1 MNLPIKFFKV
11 IDLEYDLRIK
21 LQIEFLNKLFNSRY
35 AEQNKEVSIKKLETL
50 NEQENKVLDK
60 NILDSKKIVQ
70 DGSISPNDSI
80 PKSSTELCGNIDT
93 KEINQ
98 KRKRSL
104 DISSV
109 SEDSKKKQQD
119 PFSTINNS
127 SKQVQKAKDKSKKKS
142 KADPFVTRH
151 HSASLV
157 NGTSSSSCKKP
168 KTNSLTM
175 PEKNSSNIL
184 TEKAKVMSKCNGAK
198 ADVSTINSNLTL
210 DFMFRCKANS
220 LIESKN
226 RLSEC
231 STCARK
237 VIARCAHL
245 AQEKQR
251 VFKIVQYLLYIGV
264 PASSHKNLP
273 LINSVLNNAVEMVSL
288 LLNYGAD
295 PNCNDGMAVLLACSK
310 GHYKALN
317 QLVESGAVVNS
328 KALKLAAKNRHW
340 DIVGTLMEM
349 NIMPDSETLRYM
361 TT

>member
-1 MNLPIKFFKV
+1 MSLPIKFFKV
-11 IDLEYDLRIK
+11 IDLDYDLRIN
-21 LQIEFLNKLFNSRY
+21 LQIEFFNKLLNIRY
-35 AEQNKEVSIKKLETL
+35 EEQNKKESSNNFETS
-50 NEQENKVLDK
+50 NEKGNESLDK
-60 NILDSKKIVQ
+60 STQDSKKILEESV
-70 DGSISPNDSI
+70 SPNDSI
-80 PKSSTELCGNIDT
+80 TKPLAGICENIDD

-104 DISSV
+104 DKSLV
-109 SEDSKKKQQD
+109 SEDSKKKHKD
-119 PFSTINNS
+119 PFSTHNNS
-127 SKQVQKAKDKSKKKS
+127 SKHTQKAKEKSKKKS
-142 KADPFVTRH
+142 KTDPFVSRH
-151 HSASLV
+151 QPASLV
-157 NGTSSSSCKKP
+157 NGSSSSSCKKN
-168 KTNSLTM
+168 KSNSLAI
-175 PEKNSSNIL
+175 PEKNSSDIL
-184 TEKAKVMSKCNGAK
+184 TEKAKASNKCIEAK
-198 ADVSTINSNLTL
+198 TVVSTINSNLTL
-210 DFMFRCKANS
+210 DFKFSCKANS

-226 RLSEC
+226 KLSEC

-251 VFKIVQYLLYIGV
+251 VFKIIQYLLYIGV
-264 PASSHKNLP
+264 PASCHKNLP
-273 LINSVLNNAVEMVSL
+273 LINSVLNNDIEMVSL

-310 GHYKALN
+310 GHYNALN
-317 QLVESGAVVNS
+317 QLVESGAVANS